1 MHTHKLDE
9 NLKNKALLAPH
20 SPGLYIFKNNQ
31 DHPIYIGKAKDLRNR
46 LLSYFSSAD
55 LKASKIL
62 SQSKSLEIITL
73 QNEQE
78 ALILEA
84 DLVKFHHPKY
94 NVQLKDDK
102 HFPYIRIDLTD
113 PWPFPEVVRKISK
126 DNAVYFGP
134 YIKPGSMR
142 KTLTVA
148 RKIFKYRSCKGKIP
162 SQACLDYYIE
172 LCSAPCINN
181 ISKQDYNQHIAKL
194 IKFLSGDI
202 DDLIRATQS
211 EMEKYAEQQDFEKAA
226 QLRDQL
232 VDLKNSIVGQRK
244 LFNDGVDR
252 DIMGFS
258 VLKRRACCFIMQIRE
273 GRLTGSFPLFLEV
286 PENTDQ
292 GEIVERFMVDYYR
305 SHLPPREI
313 LLRLNPDSSSV
324 ITDWLKQR
332 YKYTVNIKKAHRI
345 TAKQLLFEMEK
356 NAAKKLIPAKKII
369 SPILYELAGV
379 LRISTIPELIYIFD
393 ISHTHYEDIKGSQV
407 VYKNARTY
415 KKLYRQYN
423 LKSNQDDLASIRE
436 VVERCSKDMTSG
448 QKEKN
453 HLPQPDLMLID
464 GGFQQLVAAKTSL
477 QKYNLKIPVFA
488 LAKRFEQ
495 IYNEQGKIIS
505 LPKYSPVLLFL
516 RKIRD
521 EAHRY
526 GITQHRKARDKKI
539 SRTQFTS
546 IPGVGEKTA
555 GLLRKKFKSLQN
567 LKKASPE
574 EIAEIPGLGKKSAER
589 ILNWLNPTPP
599 DRERQD

>member
-1 MHTHKLDE
+1 M
-9 NLKNKALLAPH
+9 APN
-20 SPGLYIFKNNQ
+20 SPGLYIFKNKLN
-31 DHPIYIGKAKDLRNR
+31 HPIYIGKAKDLRNR
-46 LLSYFSSAD
+46 ILSYFSSDD
-55 LKASKIL
+55 LKASKII
-62 SQSKSLEIITL
+62 SQAKSLEIITL

-102 HFPYIRIDLTD
+102 HFPYIRIDTSD
-113 PWPFPEVVRKISK
+113 PWPLPEIVRKITK
-126 DNAVYFGP
+126 DDAVYFGP

-181 ISKQDYNQHIAKL
+181 ISKQAYHQQITKL

-202 DDLIRATQS
+202 DDLIKSTQKD
-211 EMEKYAEQQDFEKAA
+211 MEKYAEQQDFEKAA

-273 GRLTGSFPLFLEV
+273 GRLTGSFPLYLEV
-286 PENTDQ
+286 PENTDR
-292 GEIVERFMVDYYR
+292 GEIVERFIIDYYR

-313 LLRLNPDSSSV
+313 LLRSKPDNYAV
-324 ITDWLKQR
+324 IGDWLKQR
-332 YKYTVNIKKAHRI
+332 YKYRVTIKKAYRI
-345 TAKQLLFEMEK
+345 TPKQLLFEMEK
-356 NAAKKLIPAKKII
+356 NAAKKLIPTKKII

-393 ISHTHYEDIKGSQV
+393 ISHTHFEDVKGSQV
-407 VYKNARTY
+407 AFKNGRTY

-423 LKSNQDDLASIRE
+423 LKSKQDDLASIRE
-436 VVERCSKDMTSG
+436 TVARCAKDMTSD
-448 QKEKN
+448 QKEKH
-453 HLPQPDLMLID
+453 HLPKPDLMLID
-464 GGFQQLVAAKTSL
+464 GGFQQLIAAKTSL
-477 QKYNLKIPVFA
+477 QKYGLKIPVFA

-539 SRTQFTS
+539 SQTQFTS

-555 GLLRKKFKSLQN
+555 RLLRKKFKSLQN
-567 LKKASPE
+567 LKKATLE
-574 EIAEIPGLGKKSAER
+574 DIEEIPGLGKKSGEK
-589 ILNWLNPTPP
+589 ILNWLKNSY
-599 DRERQD
+599 